1 MLNIIRKLKHVFT
14 IIGKNIKKEQ
24 VEINNKTSISIFIYP
39 CIIIS
44 ILIYLLF
51 FNIVVLI
58 NLDIFK
64 KFIYYIPISHILTK
78 KNQIF
83 HVFTMMIFIMK
94 FYFQDNITLYISG
107 K

>member
-24 VEINNKTSISIFIYP
+24 VEINSQTSISIFIYP

-51 FNIVVLI
+51 FNIVLLI

>member
-1 MLNIIRKLKHVFT
+1 MLNIIRKLKYVFS

-78 KNQIF
+78 KEKSNFSSSI
-83 HVFTMMIFIMK
+83 TMIFIMK
-94 FYFQDNITLYISG
+94 FYSPRII
-107 K
+107 

>member
-51 FNIVVLI
+51 FNIIVLI

-78 KNQIF
+78 EKSNFSSSI
-83 HVFTMMIFIMK
+83 TMIFIMK
-94 FYFQDNITLYISG
+94 FYSPRII
-107 K
+107 